1 MYGRSG
7 LIKFTR
13 FYPFKNY
20 IDSFDLTFLF
30 TSPDMAKRALKRLNG
45 EDVFGNRII
54 VSEKNA
60 EADITSPKKRRAIS
74 NDDAQKY
81 GSTNSYASALTK
93 GKVMS
98 QVNSRPIP
106 RDGIKLTIT
115 NIDTALGEENIRQM
129 MFTKIG
135 NVCELMSLEI
145 KPYNRFTMTA
155 DVIVPCMKNATDILQ
170 SMQRSKLGKK
180 RILVTLTQ
188 HSDMRFI

>member
-1 MYGRSG
+1 
-7 LIKFTR
+7 
-13 FYPFKNY
+13 
-20 IDSFDLTFLF
+20 
-30 TSPDMAKRALKRLNG
+30 MAKRALKRLNG

-81 GSTNSYASALTK
+81 SSSNSYASALTK

-98 QVNSRPIP
+98 QVNPRPVP

-135 NVCELMSLEI
+135 KICELMSLEI

-188 HSDMRFI
+188 HSDMRYIK